1 MSQDNLEILRRWHE
15 AWNRGD
21 LDTVADLFHP
31 NAEVIPDPS
40 WMEPGP
46 FRGRTAIRSWYE
58 GLRESWGGRDE
69 AVVRELFEASGQ
81 VVSRFDWEVRGRASG
96 IDTRL
101 DLTAVNLVA
110 AGRIV
115 RQQYYF
121 DHAEALKAV
130 GLKE

>member
-1 MSQDNLEILRRWHE
+1 MSQDDLEVIRRWLD
-15 AWNRGD
+15 AWNSAD
-21 LDTVADLFHP
+21 LDTFADLFDGDV
-31 NAEVIPDPS
+31 EVITDPS
-40 WMEPGP
+40 WMEAGP
-46 FRGRTAIRSWYE
+46 FNGRAAVRSWYE

-101 DLTAVNLVA
+101 DLTAVNLVE

-121 DHAEALKAV
+121 DHAEALKAL
-130 GLKE
+130 GLE

>member
-1 MSQDNLEILRRWHE
+1 MSQENLEVLRRWID

-21 LDTVADLFHP
+21 LDTHADLFDLD
-31 NAEVIPDPS
+31 AEVITDPS

-46 FRGRTAIRSWYE
+46 FKGRTVIRRWFE

-69 AVVRELFEASGQ
+69 AILRELFEASGL
-81 VVSRFDWEVRGRASG
+81 VVARWDWEVRGRASG

-101 DLTAVNLVA
+101 DLTAVNLVQ

-115 RQQYYF
+115 RQQYFF

-130 GLKE
+130 GLEE

>member
-1 MSQDNLEILRRWHE
+1 MSQENLEILRRWID

-21 LDTVADLFHP
+21 LDTHARLFEVD
-31 NAEVIPDPS
+31 AEVITDPS

-46 FRGRTAIRSWYE
+46 FKGRTAIRRWYE

-69 AVVRELFEASGQ
+69 AVLTELFAVSGQ
-81 VVSRFDWEVRGRASG
+81 VVARWDGKVRGRASG

-101 DLTAVNLVA
+101 DLTAVNLVE

-121 DHAEALKAV
+121 DHAEALKAL
-130 GLKE
+130 GLD

>member
-1 MSQDNLEILRRWHE
+1 MSQENLEILRRWID

-21 LDTVADLFHP
+21 LDTHAGLFGVD
-31 NAEVIPDPS
+31 AEVITDPS

-46 FRGRTAIRSWYE
+46 FKGRTAIRRWYE

-69 AVVRELFEASGQ
+69 AILRELFEVNGQ
-81 VVSRFDWEVRGRASG
+81 VVARWDWEVRGRASG

-101 DLTAVNLVA
+101 DLTAVNLVQ

-115 RQQYYF
+115 RQQYFF
-121 DHAEALKAV
+121 DHAEALKAL
-130 GLKE
+130 GLEE

>member
-1 MSQDNLEILRRWHE
+1 MSQENLEILRRWHD

-31 NAEVIPDPS
+31 DAEVIPDPS

-46 FRGRTAIRSWYE
+46 FKGRAVIRRWFE
-58 GLRESWGGRDE
+58 GLAESWDGRDQ
-69 AVVRELFEASGQ
+69 AVLRELFEASGQ
-81 VVSRFDWEVRGRASG
+81 VVARWDWEVRGRASG

-101 DLTAVNLVA
+101 DLTAVNLVE

-121 DHAEALKAV
+121 DHAAALKAV
-130 GLKE
+130 GLEE